1 MRYAQS
7 ILELLNQLYLDGY
20 GRSDLCLAR
29 DAYVLAM
36 GAFTGLARPSGKLFI
51 DHAVGTA
58 SVLHLVGAPPAITCA
73 GLIHSIYAHGEMGR
87 WRKGISKA
95 SRRKVEAVV
104 GAQVEELVAGYSAL
118 RWNRAT
124 ISAIATEVKAYD
136 AVGRGVVL
144 MHLANEVDEHL
155 DGGVLYLPDAERRR
169 DADMLLLPSLVT
181 MAEELGYPI
190 LASELPRV
198 FEETMSSTIPAWVPD
213 GSMRAVSLQVPRSC
227 RRSLSGLLAGVSAR
241 ILRRES

>member
-7 ILELLNQLYLDGY
+7 ILELLSQLYLDGY
-20 GRSDLCLAR
+20 DRSDLFRAR
-29 DAYVLAM
+29 DAYGLATR
-36 GAFTGLARPSGKLFI
+36 AFTGLVRPSGKLFI

-58 SVLHLVGAPPAITCA
+58 SVLHVVGAPSAITCA
-73 GLIHSIYAHGEMGR
+73 GLIHSIYTHGEMGR

-95 SRRKVEAVV
+95 SRREVEAVV
-104 GAQVEELVAGYSAL
+104 GLQVEELVAGYTAL

-124 ISAIATEVKAYD
+124 VSAIATELKTYD
-136 AVGRGVVL
+136 AIGRGAVL
-144 MHLANEVDEHL
+144 MRLANEVDEHL

-169 DADMLLLPSLVT
+169 NADMLLLPSLVT

-190 LASELPRV
+190 LASELARV

-213 GSMRAVSLQVPRSC
+213 GSMRAVSLQVPKSC
-227 RRSLSGLLAGVSAR
+227 RRGLRCVLAGFSAR
-241 ILRRES
+241 ILERQS